1 ESYNPGTAEQLIT
14 DAWKS
19 NPDIMTLSSMEDV
32 ARAQLGMAR
41 GAAAAKPDLAFRTE
55 FGYGGG
61 FTRTPDDINGNW
73 RVTIGA
79 ETTLIDSGRSRSGIR
94 SAEADLKSSGAQ
106 VEAGRRQVESFIRS
120 SLYSM
125 SLNKDNIA
133 YYAGLR
139 DTDNARAEQKK
150 DSFDSGYGREEEWL
164 LAELDGMAS
173 ELNRLKEV
181 LQYIRSYHQVLLAAG
196 LEL

>member
-1 ESYNPGTAEQLIT
+1 
-14 DAWKS
+14 
-19 NPDIMTLSSMEDV
+19 
-32 ARAQLGMAR
+32 
-41 GAAAAKPDLAFRTE
+41 
-55 FGYGGG
+55 
-61 FTRTPDDINGNW
+61 
-73 RVTIGA
+73 
-79 ETTLIDSGRSRSGIR
+79 
-94 SAEADLKSSGAQ
+94 
-106 VEAGRRQVESFIRS
+106 EAGRRQVESFIRS